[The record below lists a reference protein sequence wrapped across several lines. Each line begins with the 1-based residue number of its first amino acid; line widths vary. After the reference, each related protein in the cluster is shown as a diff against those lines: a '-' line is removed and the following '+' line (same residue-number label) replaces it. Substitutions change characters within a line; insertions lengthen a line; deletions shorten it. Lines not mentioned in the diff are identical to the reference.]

1 MIYGDNGIFMK
12 WTEWFYSNDQSS
24 LISYLLLCM
33 LTGELVTNERPGM
46 LDPDQSEAGRG
57 SSRWSRSS
65 ITLRSSPCES
75 GESAKALTEIRVS
88 KKSIKLSYFLLNKY
102 LLSDEVSMLS
112 VLSADEIERLSW
124 KRA

>member
-33 LTGELVTNERPGM
+33 LTSGEEEGETLVTNERPGM

-75 GESAKALTEIRVS
+75 GESATALTGGSRA
-88 KKSIKLSYFLLNKY
+88 KKDIQVFLRSILG
-102 LLSDEVSMLS
+102 S
-112 VLSADEIERLSW
+112 VV
-124 KRA
+124 